1 MQLSP
6 SFLNSLAQGCCA
18 LVGEVLGSYAG
29 VLAPAHGG
37 FLGGDARAA
46 FDEAEPMVVRVKVRP
61 DRRSVE
67 SQSCLMY
74 AQFTCSEARKKGKRE
89 QKNTKR

>member
-1 MQLSP
+1 MQLLP

-61 DRRSVE
+61 DRQSVE

-74 AQFTCSEARKKGKRE
+74 AQFTCSEARKKKE
-89 QKNTKR
+89 QENTKS